1 MGIHCAHIWNIF
13 QDQDPS
19 YQRILQY
26 REYADTRKDTLSEG
40 VDLAQ
45 DDCAAGWWSALNGT
59 GGGHGLGW
67 VDTASDSGNGPNWNE
82 SSRQKG
88 ALFIAQKL
96 FSG

>member
-59 GGGHGLGW
+59 GGGMGWGGWIPRQTRVTGPIGTRAQDKKGLF
-67 VDTASDSGNGPNWNE
+67 
-82 SSRQKG
+82 
-88 ALFIAQKL
+88 L
-96 FSG
+96 